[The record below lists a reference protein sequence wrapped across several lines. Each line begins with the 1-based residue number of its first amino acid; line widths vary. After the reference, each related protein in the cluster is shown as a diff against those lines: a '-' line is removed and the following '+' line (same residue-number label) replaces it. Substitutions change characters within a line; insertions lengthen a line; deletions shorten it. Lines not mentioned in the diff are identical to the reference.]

1 MKINI
6 RMTESYTTYVI
17 RDSFTIDTDD
27 YPELEGMSEIEMMK
41 YIHENSENIEHKE
54 WEQSLWDAASEMDVL
69 RDKITDDTR
78 EFHVEALVDGHPI
91 KIK

>member
-1 MKINI
+1 MRINI

-17 RDSFTIDTDD
+17 RDSFVIDTDD
-27 YPELEGMSEIEMMK
+27 YPELQGMSEIDMMK
-41 YIHENSENIEHKE
+41 YVHENSENIEHKE

>member
-17 RDSFTIDTDD
+17 RDSFVIDTDD
-27 YPELEGMSEIEMMK
+27 YPELQGMSEVDMMK
-41 YIHENSENIEHKE
+41 YVHENSETMEHKE

-78 EFHVEALVDGHPI
+78 DFHVEALVDGHPI

>member
-27 YPELEGMSEIEMMK
+27 YPELKGMSEIDMMK
-41 YIHENSENIEHKE
+41 YIHENSDNIEHKE

-78 EFHVEALVDGHPI
+78 DFHVEALVDGHPI
-91 KIK
+91 KIS

>member
-1 MKINI
+1 
-6 RMTESYTTYVI
+6 MTESYTTYVI
-17 RDSFTIDTDD
+17 RDSFVIDTDD
-27 YPELEGMSEIEMMK
+27 YPELQGMSEVDMMK
-41 YIHENSENIEHKE
+41 YVHENSETMEHKE

-78 EFHVEALVDGHPI
+78 DFHVEALVDGHPI

>member
-1 MKINI
+1 MKVNI

-27 YPELEGMSEIEMMK
+27 YPELKGMRETEMLQ
-41 YIHENSENIEHKE
+41 YIHENSDSMEHKE
-54 WEQSLWDAASEMDVL
+54 WEQTLWDVASEMDVL
-69 RDKITDDTR
+69 RDKIIDDVN
-78 EFHVEALVDGHPI
+78 ELWVEALIDGHPI

>member
-17 RDSFTIDTDD
+17 RDSFVIDTDD
-27 YPELEGMSEIEMMK
+27 YPELKGMSEIDMMK
-41 YIHENSENIEHKE
+41 YIHENSDNIEHKE

-78 EFHVEALVDGHPI
+78 DFHVEALVDGHPI
-91 KIK
+91 KIS

>member
-1 MKINI
+1 MRINI

-17 RDSFTIDTDD
+17 RDSFVIDTDD
-27 YPELEGMSEIEMMK
+27 YPELQGMSEVDMMK
-41 YIHENSENIEHKE
+41 YVHENSETMEHKE

-78 EFHVEALVDGHPI
+78 DFHVEALVDGHPI

>member
-1 MKINI
+1 MRINI

-17 RDSFTIDTDD
+17 RDSFVIDTDD
-27 YPELEGMSEIEMMK
+27 YPELQGMSEIDMMK
-41 YIHENSENIEHKE
+41 YVHENSENIEHKE

-78 EFHVEALVDGHPI
+78 DFHVEALVDGHPI

>member
-1 MKINI
+1 MRINI

-17 RDSFTIDTDD
+17 RDSFVIDTDD
-27 YPELEGMSEIEMMK
+27 YPELQGMSEIDMMK
-41 YIHENSENIEHKE
+41 YVHENSETMEHKE

-78 EFHVEALVDGHPI
+78 DFHVEALVDGHPI

>member
-6 RMTESYTTYVI
+6 RMTETYTTYVI

-27 YPELEGMSEIEMMK
+27 YPELEGMSEIDMMK
-41 YIHENSENIEHKE
+41 YVHENSENIEHKE

-69 RDKITDDTR
+69 RDKITDDVS

>member
-1 MKINI
+1 
-6 RMTESYTTYVI
+6 MTESYTTYVI

-27 YPELEGMSEIEMMK
+27 YPELQGMSEIEMMK
-41 YIHENSENIEHKE
+41 YVHENSENIEHKE

-69 RDKITDDTR
+69 RDKIKDDMS
-78 EFHVEALVDGHPI
+78 EFHVEALVDGQPI

>member
-17 RDSFTIDTDD
+17 RDSFVIDTDD
-27 YPELEGMSEIEMMK
+27 YPELQGMSEVDMMK
-41 YIHENSENIEHKE
+41 YVHENSETMEHKE

-69 RDKITDDTR
+69 RDKITDDTHD
-78 EFHVEALVDGHPI
+78 FHVEALVDGHPI

>member
-6 RMTESYTTYVI
+6 RMTETYTTYVI

-27 YPELEGMSEIEMMK
+27 YPELQGMSEIEMMK
-41 YIHENSENIEHKE
+41 YVHENSENIEHKE